1 MLGHSFWQPD
11 AAMGRRIGR
20 DEALVHRVAA
30 SKKHGVWHSCPVEM
44 CSGWPAILARVDVGL
59 HYVARL
65 VNVVA
70 KDGRD
75 MVYALGHNVVI
86 PRRSRKA
93 ALAGGDGRF
102 SYQFLASIKVGLL
115 FAKMDKDSRRARAA
129 LVIPPAGRCRLLH
142 SGRQLRATTEKDR
155 KRGRGRS
162 LASWINFMKRGKYAA
177 SFDALK

>member
-1 MLGHSFWQPD
+1 
-11 AAMGRRIGR
+11 MGRRIGR

-70 KDGRD
+70 KDARD
-75 MVYALGHNVVI
+75 MVYALGDNVVI
-86 PRRSRKA
+86 PQRGRKA
-93 ALAGGDGRF
+93 TLAGGDGRF
-102 SYQFLASIKVGLL
+102 SYQFLAFIKVGLL

-129 LVIPPAGRCRLLH
+129 LVIPPAGRCRLLQ
-142 SGRQLRATTEKDR
+142 SGWHLCAATEKDR
-155 KRGRGRS
+155 KRGRGEKPSELDQFHEARKVCRE
-162 LASWINFMKRGKYAA
+162 F
-177 SFDALK
+177 